1 MTKTF
6 YEFIMRVQAISKI
19 GLKFSKDPYAL
30 ENYQELNDLSLD
42 MLKNFMTLNFEKPNY
57 FTKDAY
63 PTPNVSVRVILINEK
78 DEILYVKEKD
88 GEGYTLPGG
97 WADIN
102 QSPVEAAVTECFQEA
117 GATVT
122 LDTLVGVY
130 DFSSQSVGSSQYCLV
145 FLGKA
150 IGPLVPFGHEILEVK
165 YVHKDQ
171 LPTPISWKLPRPD
184 LKRMIVDAFKD
195 KAHFE

>member
-6 YEFIMRVQAISKI
+6 YEFIMRVQAIAKI

-30 ENYQELNDLSLD
+30 ENYQELNDVSLN
-42 MLKNFMTLNFEKPNY
+42 MLKNFMGLNFEEPNY

-63 PTPNVSVRVILINEK
+63 PTPNVSVRVLLINDK

-122 LDTLVGVY
+122 IDALVGVY

-145 FLGKA
+145 FLGKV

>member
-6 YEFIMRVQAISKI
+6 YEFIMKVQAISKI

-57 FTKDAY
+57 FVKDAY

-102 QSPVEAAVTECFQEA
+102 QSPVEAAVTESFQEA

-130 DFSSQSVGSSQYCLV
+130 DFTSQSVGSSQYCLV
-145 FLGKA
+145 FLGKV
-150 IGPLVPFGHEILEVK
+150 IGPLLPFGHEILEVK
-165 YVHKDQ
+165 YVHKDL
-171 LPTPISWKLPRPD
+171 LPSPISWKLPRPD

>member
-6 YEFIMRVQAISKI
+6 YEFILRVQAISKI

-30 ENYQELNDLSLD
+30 ENYQELNDLSLS
-42 MLKNFMTLNFEKPNY
+42 MLKDFMKLDFHTPNY
-57 FTKDAY
+57 FNKDAY
-63 PTPNVSVRVILINEK
+63 PTPNVSVRVILLNEK

-88 GEGYTLPGG
+88 GEGFTLPGG

-102 QSPVEAAVTECFQEA
+102 QSPVEAAMTECFQEA

-122 LDTLVGVY
+122 IDKLVGVY

-145 FLGKA
+145 FLGKVV
-150 IGPLVPFGHEILEVK
+150 GPLLPFGHEILEVK
-165 YVHKDQ
+165 HFHKDFI
-171 LPTPISWKLPRPD
+171 PSPVSWKLPRPD
-184 LKRMIVDAFKD
+184 LKRMIADAFKD

>member
-6 YEFIMRVQAISKI
+6 YEFIIKIQAISKI

-30 ENYQELNDLSLD
+30 ENYQELNDLSSQ
-42 MLKNFMTLNFEKPNY
+42 MLKDFMNLDFSKPNY
-57 FTKDAY
+57 FNKDAY
-63 PTPNVSVRVILINEK
+63 PTPNVSVRVLLLNDH
-78 DEILYVKEKD
+78 DEILYVKDKD

-102 QSPVEAAVTECFQEA
+102 QSPVEAAMSECLQEA

-122 LDTLVGVY
+122 LDRLVGVY

-145 FLGKA
+145 FLGKV

-171 LPTPISWKLPRPD
+171 IPSPVSWKLPRPD
-184 LKRMIVDAFKD
+184 LKRMIADAFKD